1 MNRKI
6 DSVDA
11 SEAIQQNNIPLK
23 IIKENRN
30 TFSEFIMHNFN
41 YSISMARF
49 PDILKTAEVKT
60 VFQKKKK
67 KKSKIDK
74 ESYRPVTILS
84 VILKIF

>member
-6 DSVDA
+6 DPVDA

-23 IIKENRN
+23 IIKENRD
-30 TFSEFIMHNFN
+30 TFSKFIMHNFN

-60 VFQKKKK
+60 VFKKKK
-67 KKSKIDK
+67 IKIDK